1 MKLFFKIL
9 FSVLVFLLISGIGG
23 YFYAR
28 QRFAAPANQLTVTGL
43 PAATSFVWLA
53 DTMSKRAM
61 PHAAVLVPVRLANCP
76 RTCYLQFD
84 TGAPYSV
91 LYEKPLAALQ
101 ARYPATRTSFR
112 LAPDTVRNFG
122 FTIGEGKVQA
132 RKLKVL
138 PMGMVT
144 MPADT
149 TAPFIIGT
157 LGTDVLDGRALILD
171 YGQRRFNLVANV
183 PNNLI
188 AQTDFVPMAFTDRR
202 ILLTV
207 GMQGESQQLMFDSGT
222 SAFSL
227 LTSRD
232 NWEKLAMP
240 GAPAHTVNV
249 NSFGRT
255 LTAHTVPTAAAL
267 QMGQSEVPLQKVTHI
282 EGTSMTQQ
290 LMMRFSGMGG
300 MLGNEPFSTRTIILD
315 SKGARFGVV
324 RS

>member
-1 MKLFFKIL
+1 MKLFLKII
-9 FSVLVFLLISGIGG
+9 FSLLAFLIVSGIGG

-28 QRFAAPANQLTVTGL
+28 QKFAAPANQLTVIGL
-43 PAATSFVWLA
+43 PAASSFVWLA
-53 DTMSKRAM
+53 DTADKRAM
-61 PHAAVLVPVRLANCP
+61 PHAALLVPVKLANCP

-91 LYEKPLAALQ
+91 LYAKPLAALQ
-101 ARYPATRTSFR
+101 ERYPATRRTFQ

-138 PMGMVT
+138 SMGT
-144 MPADT
+144 AEMPADT
-149 TAPFIIGT
+149 AAPFIIGT
-157 LGTDVLDGRALILD
+157 LGTDVLEGRALILD
-171 YGQRRFNLVANV
+171 YGQRRFSLVASV
-183 PNNLI
+183 PNSLI
-188 AQTDFVPMAFTDRR
+188 QQTDFVPMAFTDRR
-202 ILLTV
+202 VLLTV
-207 GMQGESQQLMFDSGT
+207 GMQGKTQQLMFDSGA

-232 NWEKLAMP
+232 NWDKLAVP
-240 GAPAHTVNV
+240 GAPAHPVNV

-255 LTAHTVPTAAAL
+255 LTSYTAPTAAAMQL
-267 QMGQSEVPLQKVTHI
+267 GNTAVPLQKVTHI
-282 EGTSMTQQ
+282 VGTSMTQQ

-315 SKGARFGVV
+315 TKGARFGVV

>member
-1 MKLFFKIL
+1 MKRFFKIL
-9 FSVLVFLLISGIGG
+9 FSVLAFLIVSGIGG

-28 QRFAAPANQLTVTGL
+28 QKFAAPANQLTVTGL
-43 PAATSFVWLA
+43 PATSSFVWLA
-53 DTMSKRAM
+53 DTLDKRTM
-61 PHAAVLVPVRLANCP
+61 PHAAVLVPVKLANCS

-84 TGAPYSV
+84 TGAPYTI
-91 LYEKPLAALQ
+91 LYNKSLAALQ
-101 ARYPATRTSFR
+101 KRYPTTSRNFR
-112 LAPDTVRNFG
+112 LAPDTVRNFS
-122 FTIGEGKVQA
+122 FTIGEGEVLA

-138 PMGMVT
+138 PIGVAE

-171 YGQRRFNLVANV
+171 YGQRRFSLVASV
-183 PNNLI
+183 PNTLVQ
-188 AQTDFVPMAFTDRR
+188 QTDFVPMAFTDRR
-202 ILLTV
+202 VLLTV
-207 GMQGESQQLMFDSGT
+207 GMQGKSQQLMFDSGT

-232 NWEKLAMP
+232 NWNKLATP
-240 GAPAHTVNV
+240 GAPEHTVNV

-255 LTAHTVPTAAAL
+255 LTAHTVTTAAAM
-267 QMGQSEVPLQKVTHI
+267 QMGKSAVPLQKVTHI
-282 EGTSMTQQ
+282 EGTSMSQQ

-315 SKGARFGVV
+315 TKEARFGVV

>member
-1 MKLFFKIL
+1 MKLLIKII
-9 FSVLVFLLISGIGG
+9 FSLLAFLIVSGIGG

-28 QRFAAPANQLTVTGL
+28 QKFAAPANQLTVTGL
-43 PAATSFVWLA
+43 PAASSFVWLA
-53 DTMSKRAM
+53 DTADKRAM
-61 PHAAVLVPVRLANCP
+61 PHAALLVPVKLANCP

-91 LYEKPLAALQ
+91 LYAKPLAALQ
-101 ARYPATRTSFR
+101 ERYPATRHTFQ

-138 PMGMVT
+138 SMGSAAV
-144 MPADT
+144 PADT
-149 TAPFIIGT
+149 TAPLIIGT
-157 LGTDVLDGRALILD
+157 LGTDVLEGRALILD
-171 YGQRRFNLVANV
+171 YGQRRFSLVASV
-183 PNNLI
+183 PNSLI
-188 AQTDFVPMAFTDRR
+188 QQTDFVPMAFTDRR
-202 ILLTV
+202 VLLTV
-207 GMQGESQQLMFDSGT
+207 GMQGKAQQLMFDSGA

-232 NWEKLAMP
+232 NWDKLAVP
-240 GAPAHTVNV
+240 GASAHPVNI

-255 LTAHTVPTAAAL
+255 LTSYTAPTAAAMQL
-267 QMGQSEVPLQKVTHI
+267 GNTAVPLQKVSHI
-282 EGTSMTQQ
+282 EGTSITQQ

-315 SKGARFGVV
+315 TKGARFGVV